1 MTEVEQL
8 RKDYE
13 HMKHRRAEA
22 EQYLYEERATVS
34 RLMASIKFLSKEFE
48 ELERTFNDHRSRHRD
63 DE

>member
-34 RLMASIKFLSKEFE
+34 RLRASIKFLSKEFE
-48 ELERTFNDHRSRHRD
+48 ELERTFNDHRDGHRD
-63 DE
+63 NE

>member
-22 EQYLYEERATVS
+22 EQYLHEERAKVNE
-34 RLMASIKFLSKEFE
+34 LMASVKFLRQEFE
-48 ELERTFNDHRSRHRD
+48 ELERTFNEHRDRHRD
-63 DE
+63 NE